1 MLTILQALFWAFYK
15 SSLFLFFQEP
25 YEIYYYYPHF
35 TDEKN
40 WGPWRWGSLPKAI
53 TGLVSHRLLVRAQ
66 AVQPQRPLSW
76 PLDRSAA
83 CTILLEALEVIW
95 ASLKK
100 QCGTLL
106 LQKWH
111 LSWKASVSLSSFH
124 RENFCGSRGQKARA
138 PSFWCPWLP
147 ADCRSRAFQIPFIT
161 CS

>member
-100 QCGTLL
+100 TM
-106 LQKWH
+106 WYIITTEM
-111 LSWKASVSLSSFH
+111 ASVVESICFTLFISQRKLLWEQRPEGQGSFLLVSL
-124 RENFCGSRGQKARA
+124 AA
-138 PSFWCPWLP
+138 
-147 ADCRSRAFQIPFIT
+147 CRLQV
-161 CS
+161 